1 MKIHLNDLSFFGY
14 HGLYDGEKK
23 IGNQFKLDIVI
34 DFTPTVDRVEQL
46 DQTIDYVQVYRS
58 VESIMNIPTPL
69 LEPLVDKI
77 ACQILKDHDVV
88 TKVFVK
94 ISKEKLFIPNFEG
107 LTSVS
112 IEKSR

>member
-46 DQTIDYVQVYRS
+46 DQTIDYVQVYNT
-58 VESIMNIPTPL
+58 VKEIMGTPTPL
-69 LEPLVDKI
+69 LETLVDKI
-77 ACQILKDHDVV
+77 ACQILKDHDLV
-88 TKVFVK
+88 TNVFVK
-94 ISKEKLFIPNFEG
+94 ISKEKLYIPHFEG

-112 IEKSR
+112 TEKSR